1 MMCFKEA
8 LYIVC
13 KDNNLARQMYD
24 PFALKS
30 FLEDKCSWSLE
41 EKQKVKEFYQVDK
54 QYKVFSRL
62 HKNGKSEVDS
72 LINEFDSNQNQ
83 MSKQKFSALLQTIV
97 FLFDSDESA
106 VQNAVN
112 KQKTQPTPVAP
123 KKPAQQKAQPK
134 PVATNKPTQQ
144 KQATTQQPK
153 QNQQQAQNNTF
164 LDKQT
169 TQPVTQSNQ
178 NTAGNT
184 TYSNTSTYTD
194 YEDYVGNILGGIMLG
209 IPLLALLLGIVTW
222 IFKIDIPWIVW
233 QWIIGISVTDVLC
246 IAFLI
251 MYDSYCLEM
260 GVGVGYFLII
270 TIPNVLL
277 LLIYGVLYK
286 IIFLWITAQMF
297 VSLFSL
303 SVVSFD
309 DCEDEFGVFF
319 AISAILCLAGFV
331 CVLLML

>member
-112 KQKTQPTPVAP
+112 KQKTQP
-123 KKPAQQKAQPK
+123 
-134 PVATNKPTQQ
+134 
-144 KQATTQQPK
+144 
-153 QNQQQAQNNTF
+153 
-164 LDKQT
+164 
-169 TQPVTQSNQ
+169 
-178 NTAGNT
+178 
-184 TYSNTSTYTD
+184 
-194 YEDYVGNILGGIMLG
+194 I
-209 IPLLALLLGIVTW
+209 
-222 IFKIDIPWIVW
+222 
-233 QWIIGISVTDVLC
+233 
-246 IAFLI
+246 
-251 MYDSYCLEM
+251 
-260 GVGVGYFLII
+260 
-270 TIPNVLL
+270 
-277 LLIYGVLYK
+277 
-286 IIFLWITAQMF
+286 
-297 VSLFSL
+297 
-303 SVVSFD
+303 
-309 DCEDEFGVFF
+309 
-319 AISAILCLAGFV
+319 
-331 CVLLML
+331 